1 MFRILDKTDFV
12 AVKYLLFELYQRSK
26 YNINIGKGGLDIWQY
41 TFRLKID
48 LQPINFLIFPSGI

>member
-1 MFRILDKTDFV
+1 MDFV

-26 YNINIGKGGLDIWQY
+26 YNINIGRGGLDIWQY

-48 LQPINFLIFPSGI
+48 LQPIYFLLFPSGIQHSSDM